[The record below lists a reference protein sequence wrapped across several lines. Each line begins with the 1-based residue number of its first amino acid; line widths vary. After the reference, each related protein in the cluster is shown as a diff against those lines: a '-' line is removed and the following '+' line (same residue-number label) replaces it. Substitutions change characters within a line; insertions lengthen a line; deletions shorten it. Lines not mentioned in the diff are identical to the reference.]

1 MLYGYNKVCVVVVS
15 GDTFMLI
22 LAGKLHWTLFLWV
35 HTVHVHTCPSCYHAT
50 KNLAFAF
57 RSNQSMNLWWDN
69 CQKKNNNKQT
79 NKQTTNTHK
88 IISEQ
93 ATDPTQSLALQSA
106 RKDSSRG
113 KNSKILDYV
122 VLEASEFSKLPQSC
136 RINSKQNQTQL
147 TDSHGLGNPQVEHL
161 AKIAPRF
168 IGNKILPS
176 CQYSPSS

>member
-1 MLYGYNKVCVVVVS
+1 MCCCCQWRHIYANSCRQTALNSISLGAYC
-15 GDTFMLI
+15 
-22 LAGKLHWTLFLWV
+22 
-35 HTVHVHTCPSCYHAT
+35 TCTHLPQLLPCHQEPGLCFQVQP
-50 KNLAFAF
+50 KHELVMG
-57 RSNQSMNLWWDN
+57 QLP
-69 CQKKNNNKQT
+69 KKNNNKQT